1 MLNEEILTP
10 DEDQDMSVS
19 QETIMKVINDK
30 RVAWKEYGWFMKKCM
45 SHVNTS
51 AYKQNMENGVV
62 PPSDVFSNSDE
73 AFVFMTLEGNHVWW
87 RSKAELLRMDR
98 RKISQAEKGT
108 LPKQKYKNC
117 GNKLEGWNDLG
128 LNCFNELMDEV
139 EEDHKSNDSRMF
151 EKEFQWVAAAQW
163 QQGKRKRKAPVQ
175 EGRVKTRNDLDS
187 DSDDE
192 GSIGTA

>member
-19 QETIMKVINDK
+19 QETITKVINDK

-51 AYKQNMENGVV
+51 AYGVV

-98 RKISQAEKGT
+98 RKIYQAEKGT
-108 LPKQKYKNC
+108 LPKQKYVNC

-151 EKEFQWVAAAQW
+151 EKEFQQAVKQRHSSGNK
-163 QQGKRKRKAPVQ
+163 GKGRGRHQCKR
-175 EGRVKTRNDLDS
+175 
-187 DSDDE
+187 
-192 GSIGTA
+192 